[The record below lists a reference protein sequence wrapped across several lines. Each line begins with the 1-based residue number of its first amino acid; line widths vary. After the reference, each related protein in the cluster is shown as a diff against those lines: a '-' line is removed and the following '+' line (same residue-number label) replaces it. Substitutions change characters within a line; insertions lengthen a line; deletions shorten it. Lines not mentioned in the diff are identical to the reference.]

1 MNLSQEELSKRVY
14 VSRQT
19 ISNWETDRTYP
30 DIHSL
35 LLLSTVFDVTI
46 DDLVKGD
53 IDTMKEKSRNVKKL
67 KRLTW
72 AMTIFV
78 VLGILL
84 VGPSM
89 NLWGIIGIVPPMT
102 LCAIGAIA
110 SVVIERL
117 KRQNN
122 IQTYSEI
129 VSFIEGTPLDEGRNA
144 LEKKHLALTRF
155 LLALAAAAIAAI
167 FGIVSLTVF
176 S

>member
-35 LLLSTVFDVTI
+35 LLLSTVFDVSI

-53 IDTMKEKSRNVKKL
+53 IDTMKEKSRNVQKF

-72 AMTIFV
+72 TMTILV
-78 VLGILL
+78 VLGVLL

-89 NLWGIIGIVPPMT
+89 TLWGIIGIVPLLT
-102 LCAIGAIA
+102 LCALAAIV
-110 SVVIERL
+110 SVVVERF

-129 VSFIEGTPLDEGRNA
+129 VSFVEGTPLDESRVA
-144 LEKKHLALTRF
+144 LEKKHLVLTRF

-167 FGIVSLTVF
+167 LSIVSLTIF